1 MVEIDLG
8 IPRTR
13 DTAIASPSDS
23 RVTEMEAGSIGEAV
37 GGAAA
42 LVLAILA
49 LIGVLPLTL
58 TSIAAIVLGCG
69 MLVGGAALSRRFSLG
84 IPSAAASRARQ
95 EVVGALG
102 MQAIAGIAAVV
113 LGILALL
120 GVRPLL
126 LLSISVL
133 VLGGALLTAGAGMAR
148 LARSSRWLRG
158 EPGSVAPATGWW
170 EAEIGVGAVV
180 LGILALTGHDPA
192 TLTIVALLAVGA
204 ALLIGGSMLT
214 ARLFSALG

>member
-8 IPRTR
+8 IPLKR
-13 DTAIASPSDS
+13 DTAIVSPSDP

-49 LIGVLPLTL
+49 LVGLLPLTL
-58 TSIAAIVLGCG
+58 ASIAAIALGCG
-69 MLVGGAALSRRFSLG
+69 MLVGGAALARRFSLG
-84 IPSAAASRARQ
+84 LPPGASFRARQ

-113 LGILALL
+113 LGVLALL

-126 LLSISVL
+126 LLSISAL
-133 VLGGALLTAGAGMAR
+133 VLGAALLTAGAGVAR
-148 LARSSRWLRG
+148 LARSARWLRG
-158 EPGSVAPATGWW
+158 EGESALPAAGWW
-170 EAEIGVGAVV
+170 EAEIGVGALV
-180 LGILALTGHDPA
+180 LGILALAGHDPA

-204 ALLIGGSMLT
+204 ALLIGGSLLT
-214 ARLFSALG
+214 ARLFGAFR